1 MLSYLTF
8 PHRPS
13 TGVQTA
19 RSDSDYAEAGLQE
32 ESENC
37 KRGVWHIK
45 KKKNNTTYILWGKK
59 WYQHSHRDMSWGQG
73 WEQKQRVKEKARI
86 RKGSGG

>member
-19 RSDSDYAEAGLQE
+19 CSDSDYAEAGLQE

-45 KKKNNTTYILWGKK
+45 KKK
-59 WYQHSHRDMSWGQG
+59 QHDLYFVR
-73 WEQKQRVKEKARI
+73 
-86 RKGSGG
+86 

>member
-45 KKKNNTTYILWGKK
+45 KKKK
-59 WYQHSHRDMSWGQG
+59 QHDLYFVR
-73 WEQKQRVKEKARI
+73 
-86 RKGSGG
+86 

>member
-45 KKKNNTTYILWGKK
+45 KKKTTRLIFCEVRNDTSI
-59 WYQHSHRDMSWGQG
+59 HT
-73 WEQKQRVKEKARI
+73 ETCPEAKAENKS
-86 RKGSGG
+86 KG